1 MYRKEVLMYFLAVD
15 YSKRFSVLTLVDNK
29 GGVVQKGR
37 LVNTREAFE
46 NFVGKRSKIK
56 AVIEAGRNCYVAAE
70 LLEGLVDEIK
80 LAHPLKVR
88 AIAEAK
94 IKTDEIDSE
103 ILVQLL
109 RADLIPEAYLRSAEL
124 REKQSILRLR
134 SFWIRQRTA
143 IRNRIHAL
151 VDGQREEIREEAKRF
166 SDLFGKKGRK
176 WLDEL
181 HLESVSGKAIN
192 GLLEI
197 DNALSAK
204 IKESDQDVKQLYE
217 SDEDC
222 RRIDSIPGFGIFLST
237 LAKVEIGEMSRF
249 KSASHLASYAGVIP
263 STYSSGGKTRHGKIT
278 KQGNKFLRWCLVE
291 AAIHS
296 GKECPQL
303 KKFYLRMKRRKGTKL
318 ARVAVA
324 RKLCLILFRVLSEKD
339 KFRIYKTTNM
349 RSRLQLVTSVPT

>member
-1 MYRKEVLMYFLAVD
+1 MFFLAVD
-15 YSKRFSVLTLVDNK
+15 YSKRFSVLTLVDGK
-29 GGVVQKGR
+29 GKVLEKSR
-37 LVNTREAFE
+37 LVNRRQDFK
-46 NFVGKRSKIK
+46 NFIGKRGKIK
-56 AVIEAGRNCYVAAE
+56 AVVEAGRNWHVAVE

-80 LAHPLKVR
+80 LAHAQKVR

-103 ILVQLL
+103 ILAQLL

-143 IRNRIHAL
+143 TRNRIHAL
-151 VDGQREEIREEAKRF
+151 IDGQREEIREEAKCF

-176 WLDEL
+176 WLEEL
-181 HLESVSGKAIN
+181 QLKPVSSKAIN

-197 DNALSAK
+197 DEALSTK

-222 RRIDSIPGFGIFLST
+222 RRIDSIPGFGLFLST
-237 LAKVEIGEMSRF
+237 LAKVEIGEISRF

-278 KQGNKFLRWCLVE
+278 KQGNKFLRWCLIE
-291 AAIHS
+291 AAIHC
-296 GKECPQL
+296 GEECQQL
-303 KKFYLRMKRRKGTKL
+303 KKFYLRMKRKKGPKS
-318 ARVAVA
+318 AKVAVA
-324 RKLCLILFRVLSEKD
+324 RKLCRILFRVLSEKD
-339 KFRIYKTTNM
+339 KYRIFNTTI
-349 RSRLQLVTSVPT
+349 RSRLPLVTSVPT